1 MAQTGRTAHNLRM
14 RTPSRLLLA
23 LCLTGGVVLGPAVA
37 ALAAPSSGTVTAE
50 PGAEAWY
57 RSTPSCALPTG
68 CVDATGAPS
77 PYPAQT
83 LHVGV
88 VGGPEET
95 RTYLRLDLGAL
106 PSGTKPNGGTLL
118 LPVAPEADGTRA
130 PDTATIQAC
139 AVTGEVEDA
148 DGSFAPPPEVD
159 CEQASVPAVFVPAEG
174 ENPAA
179 FTVDL
184 ATLAAAWQ
192 DQGTPGALALLPAAE
207 TAPPANWHVAFS
219 QRERTGDGV
228 SPITA
233 AVSFVSDAVDTS
245 LSDAPVV
252 EPPPFAAAPAFESA
266 PSFDS
271 GASFAS
277 PALTVEA
284 PLVPQ
289 PAAQA
294 APAPATAPVQQQVVP
309 VASVVPTDFRYPGV
323 FLLPLLVAVALGWL
337 GRALTRDLAA
347 TS

>member
-1 MAQTGRTAHNLRM
+1 MRTA
-14 RTPSRLLLA
+14 SRLLLA
-23 LCLTGGVVLGPAVA
+23 VCLTGGVVVGPALP
-37 ALAAPSSGTVTAE
+37 ALAAPSGGTVTVK

-77 PYPAQT
+77 PYPAGT

-88 VGGPEET
+88 AGGPEEA
-95 RTYLRLDLGAL
+95 RTYLQLDLGAL

-118 LPVAPEADGTRA
+118 LPVAPATDGSRTPEAAALR
-130 PDTATIQAC
+130 AC
-139 AVTGEVEDA
+139 AVSGPVEEA
-148 DGSFAPPPEVD
+148 DGSFAAPPEVD
-159 CEQASVPAVFVPAEG
+159 CERVSVPAEFVPATG

-184 ATLAAAWQ
+184 ADLATAWQ
-192 DQGTPGALALLPAAE
+192 DSTPGALVLLPSAD

-219 QRERTGDGV
+219 RKDRTGEGV

-233 AVSFVSDAVDTS
+233 AIAFVGAAVDTGTAP
-245 LSDAPVV
+245 APVV
-252 EPPPFAAAPAFESA
+252 EPPPFAAPPAFEST

-277 PALTVEA
+277 PPLTVEA
-284 PLVPQ
+284 PLLPR
-289 PAAQA
+289 PAAQT
-294 APAPATAPVQQQVVP
+294 APAPATAPVQQVVP
-309 VASVVPTDFRYPGV
+309 VASVVSTGFRYPAV
-323 FLLPLLVAVALGWL
+323 FLLPLLVAIALGWL

-347 TS
+347 SA